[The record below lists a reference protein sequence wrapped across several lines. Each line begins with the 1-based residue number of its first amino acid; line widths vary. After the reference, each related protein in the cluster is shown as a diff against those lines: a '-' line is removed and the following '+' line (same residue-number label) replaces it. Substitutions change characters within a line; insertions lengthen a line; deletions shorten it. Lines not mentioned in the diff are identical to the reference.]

1 MRPRPCHD
9 CAVWVEVA
17 SDACEGVRERFIRF
31 RIHLRESALGIE
43 HGPLVAPPKRA
54 VISAIDSLSAAT
66 AGDIFHTG
74 HARGGT
80 LAIGIGIVLL
90 AMAAGIAW
98 YSRPAAR
105 AARRLLR
112 LEERYFRK
120 VHLPRHLAQE
130 SLQRHVAR
138 LRERHPGRGPAWY
151 AAQVLAD
158 LERDRR

>member
-1 MRPRPCHD
+1 
-9 CAVWVEVA
+9 
-17 SDACEGVRERFIRF
+17 
-31 RIHLRESALGIE
+31 
-43 HGPLVAPPKRA
+43 
-54 VISAIDSLSAAT
+54 
-66 AGDIFHTG
+66 
-74 HARGGT
+74 

-98 YSRPAAR
+98 YYRPAAR
-105 AARRLLR
+105 AARRLRR
-112 LEERYFRK
+112 LEERYFRR

-138 LRERHPGRGPAWY
+138 LRERQPGRGPAWY